1 MATMI
6 QESMDSEYDDVRFP
20 QERTQGLILGLTLE
34 QVIVVLAGVLI
45 GMAFILRGGPAMFVG
60 IGLMAVIGAFGATRF
75 RGRSLP
81 GWVWVAAQYL
91 RRGGHGAAGVPPG
104 DGPGTRAGAGGRRA
118 AGPCER
124 GRAAGPA

>member
-45 GMAFILRGGPAMFVG
+45 GMAFIPVSYTHL
-60 IGLMAVIGAFGATRF
+60 T
-75 RGRSLP
+75 LP
-81 GWVWVAAQYL
+81 TKA
-91 RRGGHGAAGVPPG
+91 
-104 DGPGTRAGAGGRRA
+104 
-118 AGPCER
+118 
-124 GRAAGPA
+124 

>member
-45 GMAFILRGGPAMFVG
+45 GMAFILRGGPAMLVG

-81 GWVWVAAQYL
+81 GWVWVAMQYL
-91 RRGGHGAAGVPPG
+91 RAGQRISSSTARGWPRHTCWSWWTAS
-104 DGPGTRAGAGGRRA
+104 RR
-118 AGPCER
+118 PR
-124 GRAAGPA
+124 

>member
-60 IGLMAVIGAFGATRF
+60 IGLMAVIGAFGAPPRTVRMLS
-75 RGRSLP
+75 RYTP
-81 GWVWVAAQYL
+81 GA
-91 RRGGHGAAGVPPG
+91 RRTAMPRCSANSGAF
-104 DGPGTRAGAGGRRA
+104 T
-118 AGPCER
+118 
-124 GRAAGPA
+124 

>member
-1 MATMI
+1 M
-6 QESMDSEYDDVRFP
+6 
-20 QERTQGLILGLTLE
+20 
-34 QVIVVLAGVLI
+34 IVVLAGVLI

-91 RRGGHGAAGVPPG
+91 RRGNGAARVPPG
-104 DGPGTRAGAGGRRA
+104 MVPAHVLELVDGEPQAPVSE
-118 AGPCER
+118 AGPQAQRDAKGGSSRVSRHGSGCR
-124 GRAAGPA
+124 VWPAS

>member
-45 GMAFILRGGPAMFVG
+45 AEAIL
-60 IGLMAVIGAFGATRF
+60 I
-75 RGRSLP
+75 
-81 GWVWVAAQYL
+81 
-91 RRGGHGAAGVPPG
+91 
-104 DGPGTRAGAGGRRA
+104 AGAG
-118 AGPCER
+118 
-124 GRAAGPA
+124 